1 MRIQTFQ
8 FLVNSAHGNEI
19 HQNTIHDKG
28 VTRYKEDGVKTPK
41 QIDTEINKFIKD
53 KKVIDIKVN
62 HYTKFR
68 HNNAGDDEI
77 IAVYTII
84 WDNVI

>member
-1 MRIQTFQ
+1 MLIQTFQ
-8 FLVNSAHGNEI
+8 FLVNSTHGNEI
-19 HQNTIHDKG
+19 TQNTFHDKN
-28 VTRYKEDGVKTPK
+28 VRRYKADGVKTPD

-84 WDNVI
+84 WDNVV

>member
-8 FLVNSAHGNEI
+8 FLVNSTHGNEI
-19 HQNTIHDKG
+19 NQNTIHDKDK
-28 VTRYKEDGVKTPK
+28 TRYKADGVKTPE
-41 QIDTEINKFIKD
+41 QIDIEINKFIKG

-84 WDNVI
+84 WNDVV

>member
-8 FLVNSAHGNEI
+8 FLVNSTYGNEI
-19 HQNTIHDKG
+19 IQNTIHDKDK
-28 VTRYKEDGVKTPK
+28 TRYKADGVKTPK
-41 QIDTEINKFIKD
+41 QIDAEINKFIKD

-77 IAVYTII
+77 IAVYTIV
-84 WDNVI
+84 WNDVV

>member
-19 HQNTIHDKG
+19 IQNTIHDKDK
-28 VTRYKEDGVKTPK
+28 TRYKADGVKTPK

-62 HYTKFR
+62 HYTKNR

-84 WDNVI
+84 WNDVV

>member
-19 HQNTIHDKG
+19 IQNIAHDKD
-28 VTRYKEDGVKTPK
+28 VTRYKADGVKTPE
-41 QIDTEINKFIKD
+41 QIDTEINKFIKG

-62 HYTKFR
+62 HYTKNR

>member
-8 FLVNSAHGNEI
+8 FLVNSSHGNEI
-19 HQNTIHDKG
+19 IQNTFHDED
-28 VTRYKEDGVKTPK
+28 VTRYKKDGVKTPK
-41 QIDTEINKFIKD
+41 QIDNEINKFIKD

-62 HYTKFR
+62 HYTPFR

-84 WDNVI
+84 WDEVV

>member
-8 FLVNSAHGNEI
+8 FLVNSTHGNEI
-19 HQNTIHDKG
+19 HQNTIHDKD
-28 VTRYKEDGVKTPK
+28 VTRYKEDGVKTPE
-41 QIDTEINKFIKD
+41 QIDTEINKFIKN

-84 WDNVI
+84 WNDVV

>member
-8 FLVNSAHGNEI
+8 FLVNSSHGNEI
-19 HQNTIHDKG
+19 KQNTIHDKD
-28 VTRYKEDGVKTPK
+28 VTRYKADGVKTPK
-41 QIDTEINKFIKD
+41 QIDNEINKFIKD

-62 HYTKFR
+62 HYTKDR

-84 WDNVI
+84 WNDVV

>member
-8 FLVNSAHGNEI
+8 FLVNSTHGNEI
-19 HQNTIHDKG
+19 IQNTFHDKD
-28 VTRYKEDGVKTPK
+28 VTRYKADGVKTPK

-62 HYTKFR
+62 HYTKNR

-84 WDNVI
+84 WNDVV

>member
-1 MRIQTFQ
+1 MQIQTFQ
-8 FLVNSAHGNEI
+8 FLVNSSHGNEI
-19 HQNTIHDKG
+19 KQNTIHDKD
-28 VTRYKEDGVKTPK
+28 VTRYKADGVKTPK
-41 QIDTEINKFIKD
+41 QIDNEINKFIKD

-62 HYTKFR
+62 HYTKDR

-84 WDNVI
+84 WNDVV